1 MRNSRRA
8 ASASTKSPP
17 RIKLRPQLSKEANML
32 TAATSPTARV
42 PVLGKSASQPMS
54 RCAGAEVA
62 TTYPPMATKAICMA
76 KLIKLQK
83 PLPNATLTATGEAPL
98 ISAAIATTTTA
109 MATKI
114 KASGNQRST
123 HAVKPIAVRTST
135 PSCCVG
141 PPEDA
146 AVLVVVIVNPP
157 KVSNQNDAA
166 LDPSVRR
173 YPLPS

>member
-1 MRNSRRA
+1 
-8 ASASTKSPP
+8 
-17 RIKLRPQLSKEANML
+17 
-32 TAATSPTARV
+32 
-42 PVLGKSASQPMS
+42 
-54 RCAGAEVA
+54 
-62 TTYPPMATKAICMA
+62 MATKAICMV
-76 KLIKLQK
+76 KVIKLQK

-98 ISAAIATTTTA
+98 ISAASATTTTA

-114 KASGNQRST
+114 KASGNQRSA

-157 KVSNQNDAA
+157 AFLRAA
-166 LDPSVRR
+166 A
-173 YPLPS
+173 